1 VIAPRAITWN
11 GNSGMPPPPPPVVEL
26 EELWALE
33 VDEEL
38 FELLED
44 EMLLVD
50 EALEVLV
57 ELVEEVVEVVVTTR
71 AQW

>member
-1 VIAPRAITWN
+1 
-11 GNSGMPPPPPPVVEL
+11 MPPPPPPVVEL